1 LKGFS
6 KKNKVDYVKGFGKLA
21 GPNKITVKLS
31 DGSEQVIEAKNIV
44 IATGSEPAS
53 LPNVEVDEKRIV
65 TSTGALSFAEVPK
78 KLIVIGAGVIG
89 LEMGSVWNRLGSEV
103 LVVEYLDRI
112 IPGTDAQIAS
122 EFQKI
127 LMRQKF
133 KFMISTKVEKATQT
147 GSGVKLTVSG
157 VKDGNK
163 QELEADAVLVAT
175 GRRPFTNGLGLE
187 AVGIEMEGR
196 GMIKIDKH
204 WRTNVP
210 SIYAIGDVIKGPMLA
225 HKAEEEGIAVAE
237 ILAGQ
242 AGHVNYDAIPG
253 VIYTWPEVA
262 TVGATEEQLNEAK
275 IPFKKGIFPFKAN
288 SRARTYD
295 DADGMVKVL
304 GHAKTDRLLGMHIV
318 GPNAG
323 ELIAEGVLGI
333 EYQAST
339 EDVAR
344 TCHAHPTL
352 GEAVKE
358 ACLAVTGKPIH
369 F

>member
-1 LKGFS
+1 
-6 KKNKVDYVKGFGKLA
+6 
-21 GPNKITVKLS
+21 
-31 DGSEQVIEAKNIV
+31 
-44 IATGSEPAS
+44 
-53 LPNVEVDEKRIV
+53 
-65 TSTGALSFAEVPK
+65 
-78 KLIVIGAGVIG
+78 
-89 LEMGSVWNRLGSEV
+89 M
-103 LVVEYLDRI
+103 
-112 IPGTDAQIAS
+112 
-122 EFQKI
+122 
-127 LMRQKF
+127 
-133 KFMISTKVEKATQT
+133 STKVEKATQT

-157 VKDGNK
+157 AKDSNK
-163 QELEADAVLVAT
+163 QDLEADAVLVAT
-175 GRRPFTNGLGLE
+175 GRRPFTKGLGLE

-196 GMIKIDKH
+196 GIIKTDKH
-204 WRTNVP
+204 FRTNVP
-210 SIYAIGDVIKGPMLA
+210 SIYAIGDCIKGPMLA

-237 ILAGQ
+237 ICAGQ

-288 SRARTYD
+288 SRARTND

-304 GHAKTDRLLGMHIV
+304 GHAKTDRLLGMHII

-352 GEAVKE
+352 GEAIKE
-358 ACLAVTGKPIH
+358 ACLAVTGKAIH